1 MGDLFL
7 DIDNTIFHVLLKQ
20 GVGKKSILEGTF
32 SSSFYS
38 FISSTFFFFWL
49 VLLVF
54 CVFFFLVGGLG
65 LLVSLK
71 NLTTCKI

>member
-38 FISSTFFFFWL
+38 FISSTFFFFL
-49 VLLVF
+49 VGVAGFL
-54 CVFFFLVGGLG
+54 CFFFFSGGVGFVGFTEKFNYL
-65 LLVSLK
+65 
-71 NLTTCKI
+71 

>member
-20 GVGKKSILEGTF
+20 GVGETYFGGDVFIIILQFYQFSI
-32 SSSFYS
+32 
-38 FISSTFFFFWL
+38 FFL
-49 VLLVF
+49 VV
-54 CVFFFLVGGLG
+54 VFFFVFFEGGLG